1 MTPEATNLC
10 RRYADVL
17 RASGRSDR
25 TIDNYLNDTILWY
38 KPTNA
43 GFVGFVKNLAAAAIT
58 QCVEAARA
66 SPQGGRAQATVRV
79 ALEHSV
85 EEVACAAVLRQQVVD
100 IVEVLAGFGDDAG
113 GVVVKGFVLVPG
125 DEDVVTEGVVG
136 GHGVLLFLSEQ

>member
-1 MTPEATNLC
+1 M
-10 RRYADVL
+10 
-17 RASGRSDR
+17 
-25 TIDNYLNDTILWY
+25 
-38 KPTNA
+38 
-43 GFVGFVKNLAAAAIT
+43 KNLAAAAIT

-113 GVVVKGFVLVPG
+113 GVSK
-125 DEDVVTEGVVG
+125 
-136 GHGVLLFLSEQ
+136 HNQS